1 MSASYGHWMDEAHG
15 QIARETRS
23 GKSYAI
29 KIERMDRVVIRE
41 CSGVQVVV
49 LLGD

>member
-1 MSASYGHWMDEAHG
+1 MAD
-15 QIARETRS
+15 REMRS

-29 KIERMDRVVIRE
+29 KIERKDGVVIRE
-41 CSGVQVVV
+41 CSGVQVVI